1 MDSQAIMR
9 AYLLSLFADY
19 TEGYIYLY
27 LPEENRV
34 YWYDINDIEQMI
46 EDAQGF
52 KDKTVFVSVHPSSVS
67 KTSRKRALR
76 DDISSL
82 ATVFLDFDIAN
93 SDAHAQTDLPQSR
106 EELDKF
112 LYDIGLKDRI
122 SLYQSGHGLHG
133 YAHLQEPIEIETEED
148 RVRAERISKGLNNYI
163 KSEAARLR
171 GWKFDNVGSIEHV
184 ARLVGSYNHKSG
196 EAKLVHPISLSDYK
210 FSLEELEALA
220 PAPVQLPVTP
230 DPLAEWIKQAE
241 KPDKKPVFE
250 SIMGACDF
258 VRHCVVDAA
267 NLPEPEWKDLI
278 SITARCENA
287 EEVSHRA
294 SKPHPKYS
302 RAETAAKV
310 ETSLKTVTGAVTCK
324 HVREE
329 IGFLGCKT
337 CPLAASKMKSP
348 IALGYIDGYLAG
360 LFRRFV
366 YDLKTK
372 RFYEINPPRRAS

>member
-34 YWYDINDIEQMI
+34 YWYGVNDIEQMI

-82 ATVFLDFDIAN
+82 ANVFLDFDIAN
-93 SDAHAQTDLPQSR
+93 SDAHAQTSLPKSQS
-106 EELDKF
+106 ELDLF

-122 SLYQSGHGLHG
+122 SLYHSGNGWHG
-133 YAHLQEPIEIETEED
+133 YASLQNPIEILTEEN
-148 RVRAERISKGLNNYI
+148 RIQAERISKGLNNYI
-163 KSEAARLR
+163 KSEATRLR

-184 ARLVGSYNHKSG
+184 ARLVGSYNHKTG
-196 EAKLVHPISLSDYK
+196 EPKLVHPISLSDYK
-210 FSLEELEALA
+210 FSSEELEALA
-220 PAPVQLPVTP
+220 PAPVQIPVTS
-230 DPLAEWIKQAE
+230 DPLAGWIKQAE
-241 KPDKKPVFE
+241 RPDRKPVFE
-250 SIMGACDF
+250 TIMVACEF

-267 NLPEPEWKDLI
+267 NLPEPLWKELI

-302 RAETAAKV
+302 RAETDAKV
-310 ETSLKTVTGAVTCK
+310 ETSLKTVTGVVTCK
-324 HVREE
+324 HIREE
-329 IGFLGCKT
+329 IGFSGCKT

-348 IALGYIDGYLAG
+348 IALGYIDEYLAG

-372 RFYEINPPRRAS
+372 RFYEINPQRRAS